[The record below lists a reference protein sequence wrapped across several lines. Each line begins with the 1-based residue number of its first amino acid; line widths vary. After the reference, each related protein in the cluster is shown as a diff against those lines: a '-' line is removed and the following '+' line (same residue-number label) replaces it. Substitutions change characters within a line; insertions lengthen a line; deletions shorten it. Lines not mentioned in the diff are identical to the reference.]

1 MLIAWIDQQPQHIG
15 MPFII
20 MQQVQ
25 PAISMAAMQ
34 SQQHWIILQQAA
46 SPEVHVTMQ
55 PVSVISTLHMPII
68 MLQFMTGMP
77 FIIMQQ
83 DIMPP
88 AIMLQRF
95 CMVRAAIASSH
106 MHIIFMP
113 LAIFSTFMVQRG
125 TIIMFMPA
133 IEPGVMP
140 EDIPGAIPG
149 VMFRIMPMSIMPNI
163 EARSEVVV
171 AMVESPVRR
180 FRECLFVAS
189 LVGQRVVV
197 TQVKIGQVR
206 A

>member
-95 CMVRAAIASSH
+95 CMVRAAMASSH

-133 IEPGVMP
+133 MLPAMPGAIEPGI
-140 EDIPGAIPG
+140 IPGFIPG
-149 VMFRIMPMSIMPNI
+149 VMFRIMPMSIMPII

-171 AMVESPVRR
+171 AMIQFSVRT
-180 FRECLFVAS
+180 FFCVCLPAAS
-189 LVGQRVVV
+189 ASELLLP
-197 TQVKIGQVR
+197 K
-206 A
+206 

>member
-1 MLIAWIDQQPQHIG
+1 

-25 PAISMAAMQ
+25 PAASMAAMQ

-125 TIIMFMPA
+125 TIIMFMPDMLPVM
-133 IEPGVMP
+133 PGVIPGIIP
-140 EDIPGAIPG
+140 EDIPG
-149 VMFRIMPMSIMPNI
+149 VMFRIMPMSIMPII
-163 EARSEVVV
+163 EARSEVVVV
-171 AMVESPVRR
+171 AMVESPVGR
-180 FRECLFVAS
+180 FFV
-189 LVGQRVVV
+189 
-197 TQVKIGQVR
+197 
-206 A
+206 